1 MNQKVYRIQQLASRN
16 GIAGMLP
23 VSTATL
29 WRWVK
34 DGKFPKPFKLG
45 HRVTVWDAAE
55 VDAFL
60 AAQRRAAQAG
70 AA

>member
-1 MNQKVYRIQQLASRN
+1 MNQKVYRVQQLASRN

-60 AAQRRAAQAG
+60 AAQRRDAQAG

>member
-1 MNQKVYRIQQLASRN
+1 MNQKVYRVQQLASRN